1 MFYQLQISSKHV
13 FPFLHLKIH
22 FLPRLLN
29 SNLTTLYPGINVNLG
44 KTSSSNLYSSLLGGI
59 LNHAIVNNDET
70 FVQVKEA
77 SEYLDLHQQ
86 KIRKRYSLST
96 VAIFLHIY
104 LCLTNIFH

>member
-1 MFYQLQISSKHV
+1 MADERMANIRT
-13 FPFLHLKIH
+13 P
-22 FLPRLLN
+22 
-29 SNLTTLYPGINVNLG
+29 
-44 KTSSSNLYSSLLGGI
+44 

-70 FVQVKEA
+70 FVKEA

-96 VAIFLHIY
+96 AAIFLPIY